1 MVTTEHA
8 RHFYNPEEVS
18 VKIYSDNDEWEAGR
32 LIPNSAIT
40 EMCVRQECTLSR
52 MYSALL

>member
-18 VKIYSDNDEWEAGR
+18 VKIYGDKDEWEAGR
-32 LIPNSAIT
+32 LIPYYIIAQLHVFNA
-40 EMCVRQECTLSR
+40 
-52 MYSALL
+52 

>member
-18 VKIYSDNDEWEAGR
+18 VKIYSDKDEWEVGC
-32 LIPNSAIT
+32 L
-40 EMCVRQECTLSR
+40 TLYDIFLNFISIKNAQ
-52 MYSALL
+52 SS